1 MLPHCSR
8 DKLLL
13 STCYVPSPVLGAGDS
28 AVNRTQMALLSW
40 SVGRVKT
47 TMNILTRPVQAVVSV
62 VKTWSRVMDGG
73 GAVLVLLPHPGA
85 QGKGPL

>member
-1 MLPHCSR
+1 M
-8 DKLLL
+8 
-13 STCYVPSPVLGAGDS
+13 PSPVLGAGDS

-40 SVGRVKT
+40 RGEKVKT
-47 TMNILTRPVQAVVSV
+47 IVNILTRPLQAVVSV

-85 QGKGPL
+85 QGKRPL